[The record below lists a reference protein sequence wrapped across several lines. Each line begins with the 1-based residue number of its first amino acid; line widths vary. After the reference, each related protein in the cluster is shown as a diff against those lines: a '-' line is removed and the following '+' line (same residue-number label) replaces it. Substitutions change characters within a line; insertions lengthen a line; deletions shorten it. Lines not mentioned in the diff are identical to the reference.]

1 MEDKEVVNSANQG
14 DLEAY
19 SALVSKYSNA
29 VYATAF
35 SVVGDFH
42 YAQDIAQE
50 AFVRAWSRLGML
62 EDSGKFGSWLFTI
75 TKRLSIKCLG
85 RVKLFR

>member
-1 MEDKEVVNSANQG
+1 MIKSASQG
-14 DLEAY
+14 DFEAY
-19 SALVSKYSNA
+19 SALVCIYSNA

-50 AFVRAWSRLGML
+50 ALIRAWNHLGML
-62 EDSGKFGSWLFTI
+62 E
-75 TKRLSIKCLG
+75 
-85 RVKLFR
+85 

>member
-1 MEDKEVVNSANQG
+1 MENKEAVESAFQG

-35 SVVGDFH
+35 NIVGDFH
-42 YAQDIAQE
+42 YAQD
-50 AFVRAWSRLGML
+50 
-62 EDSGKFGSWLFTI
+62 
-75 TKRLSIKCLG
+75 
-85 RVKLFR
+85 KLL